1 MTVNDSPRSSAPSV
15 LINASEIAEIAG
27 VGPSAV
33 SNWKRRHS
41 DFPAEVE
48 PGLFDRAEVIA
59 WLEDTGKDVNLEPES
74 IDSVIWGLADVVRGV
89 LRVDEMPEVM
99 LQLFA
104 LRAAESGSYER
115 LLPLANT
122 WEQLENELREDLSA
136 VYRSIIGAIGDS
148 DPDLARALRFSSTV
162 NRMSSL
168 DWRRLVDAVAQLDPL
183 QTDWARASSALVTGF
198 VERHGAKGGEHSSG
212 SALVDVMMALL
223 DPIEGSVYDPAC
235 GAAAFLA
242 SAWTKTPKT
251 ITRLYGQ
258 EINEQSWRIGFLH
271 LLLQNASFEL
281 LTGDTLVDDRLW
293 QLRADRIALEPPLGL
308 HLRFAEQMDNDPRWS
323 FGLPP
328 KSSADL
334 AWVQHV
340 AFHLA
345 DEGLGVVAV
354 APGCLFR
361 GGTEASIRE
370 GLIRADLVDAVVHLP
385 PGMLGATSIPIS
397 IIVLHKNRPNRT
409 GRVLFVDA
417 RQLGTPSRGGL
428 RQFSPADVS
437 DIAEV
442 LHQWRGGRLE
452 PESQFTGI
460 ATHEQIIANGSELIP
475 NRYISY
481 AEAATEIEGEPIA
494 ARYERLAKKAAE
506 RLAMLPQLEE
516 DVRQQLT
523 LIEVTD
529 A

>member
-1 MTVNDSPRSSAPSV
+1 MTVNDPTRSSSSSV
-15 LINASEIAEIAG
+15 LVNVSEIAEIAR

-59 WLEDTGKDVNLEPES
+59 WLEETGKDVNLEPES
-74 IDSVIWGLADVVRGV
+74 IDALIWRLAELVRGV
-89 LRVDEMPEVM
+89 LRTDEIPEVM

-104 LRAAESGSYER
+104 LRAAASGNYER
-115 LLPLANT
+115 LLPLAEV
-122 WEQLENELREDLSA
+122 WQALENDLREDLSE
-136 VYRSIIGAIGDS
+136 VYRSIIDSLGAS
-148 DPDLARALRFSSTV
+148 DPDLARAFRFSSTV
-162 NRMSSL
+162 NRMNSL
-168 DWRRLVDAVAQLDPL
+168 DWRRLVDVVGQLDPA
-183 QTDWARASSALVTGF
+183 QTDWARASSAIVMGF

-212 SALVDVMMALL
+212 SALVEVMLALL

-242 SAWTKTPKT
+242 SVWARHPET
-251 ITRLYGQ
+251 ITHLYGQ

-271 LLLQNASFEL
+271 LLLHNAPFEL
-281 LTGDTLVDDRLW
+281 LTGDTLLDDRLW

-308 HLRFAEQMDNDPRWS
+308 HLRFVEQMDNDPRWS

-345 DEGLGVVAV
+345 DEGVGVVAV
-354 APGCLFR
+354 TPGCLFR
-361 GGTEASIRE
+361 GGAEASIRE
-370 GLIRADLVDAVVHLP
+370 GLLSADLVDAVVYLP
-385 PGMLGATSIPIS
+385 PGMLGATSIPIAL
-397 IIVLHKNRPNRT
+397 IVLQKNRPNRA

-417 RQLGTPSRGGL
+417 RPFGKPSRGGL

-437 DIAEV
+437 KIAEV
-442 LHQWRGGRLE
+442 LRRWRGGIME
-452 PESQFTGI
+452 PESQFAGI
-460 ATHEQIIANGSELIP
+460 ASYDQILANDAELLP
-475 NRYISY
+475 SRYISY
-481 AEAATEIEGEPIA
+481 AEAVTEINGEPITT
-494 ARYERLAKKAAE
+494 RYERLAREAAQ

-516 DVRQQLT
+516 DVRHQLA
-523 LIEVTD
+523 LIEVTNG
-529 A
+529 